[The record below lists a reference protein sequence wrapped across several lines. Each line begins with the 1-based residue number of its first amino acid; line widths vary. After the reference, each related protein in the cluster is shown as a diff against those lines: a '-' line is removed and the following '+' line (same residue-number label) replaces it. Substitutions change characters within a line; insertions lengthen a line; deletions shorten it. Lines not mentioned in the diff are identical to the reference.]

1 MHNPDD
7 LHGLAYAVGWEP
19 YTLLDVAHV
28 SRVGYAPYHTDPAQC
43 ILSACQGLDYLD
55 HYLSD
60 ASIFQ
65 YPELLTHRIEGVL
78 PSIPCHPGIFYADSE
93 RKAST
98 YRPSKPCPIGLF
110 FCRYRNR
117 MVWTSIIVRCP
128 SNNEISNLKP
138 CSVSKGMR
146 DHEYTPPSRPPSRH
160 HRRLQ
165 GHFDHHLGSQK
176 QLGMSPATRFLRLP
190 HWTIRS
196 GLPHNRRRKR

>member
-146 DHEYTPPSRPPSRH
+146 DHEYTPPLPPSVSTPPQASRAFRSSSGKPKTTWNVPCH
-160 HRRLQ
+160 PL
-165 GHFDHHLGSQK
+165 LAP
-176 QLGMSPATRFLRLP
+176 SPLDNPF
-190 HWTIRS
+190 WTTS
-196 GLPHNRRRKR
+196 